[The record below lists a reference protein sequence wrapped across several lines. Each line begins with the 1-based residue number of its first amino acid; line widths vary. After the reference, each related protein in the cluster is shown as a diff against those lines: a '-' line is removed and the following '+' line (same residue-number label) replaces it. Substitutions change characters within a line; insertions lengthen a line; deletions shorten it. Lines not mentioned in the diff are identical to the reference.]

1 MKKLI
6 YRRALEI
13 AADIL
18 LREGYCVGPGA
29 CPGETEE
36 DCLLC
41 AKRFFLKK
49 AKEELR
55 REART

>member
-1 MKKLI
+1 MNKAV

-18 LREGYCVGPGA
+18 LREGYCTGPDA
-29 CPGETEE
+29 CPGETVD
-36 DCLLC
+36 DCLPC
-41 AKRFFLKK
+41 VKRFFLKK

-55 REART
+55 REARA